1 MTLLIIY
8 FIVALIVSYIHA
20 HISTAKGKKYDLKND
35 WILCLLWP
43 LVIIAVIYTAV
54 IGEENK

>member
-1 MTLLIIY
+1 MFIVLY

-43 LVIIAVIYTAV
+43 LVIVAVIYTAV
-54 IGEENK
+54 IGEDR

>member
-1 MTLLIIY
+1 MTLFIIY

-43 LVIIAVIYTAV
+43 LVIVAVIYTAV
-54 IGEENK
+54 IGGEK

>member
-1 MTLLIIY
+1 MTLLAIY
-8 FIVALIVSYIHA
+8 FITALIVSYIHA

-43 LVIIAVIYTAV
+43 LVIVAVIYTAV
-54 IGEENK
+54 IGEDE

>member
-1 MTLLIIY
+1 MTLIIIY

-54 IGEENK
+54 TVEGE